1 MVSGVQLR
9 SKAHAGR
16 IVLPGWALLNQT
28 GVTGKYDVSGTA
40 MMYSDDGE
48 SRVSILPLIAFCC
61 FFIWMRFV
69 GPKQHG
75 CVWADGRSWQ
85 VSEVL
90 TKNHPIPD
98 TQPSEST
105 LVELSNGSLLVNIR
119 DSLNI
124 VEDKS
129 HPERCGCRL
138 LARSDDGVSHA

>member
-1 MVSGVQLR
+1 M
-9 SKAHAGR
+9 
-16 IVLPGWALLNQT
+16 
-28 GVTGKYDVSGTA
+28 
-40 MMYSDDGE
+40 
-48 SRVSILPLIAFCC
+48 
-61 FFIWMRFV
+61 
-69 GPKQHG
+69 
-75 CVWADGRSWQ
+75 
-85 VSEVL
+85 SEVL

-138 LARSDDGVSHA
+138 LARSDDGVRVMPPCSCRSLGASVVSLIRLASHQQGATYAAVWEDAALVSGSCAGAMLRSGASGRIFFVNPHSRDARVNGTVMVSASDGR